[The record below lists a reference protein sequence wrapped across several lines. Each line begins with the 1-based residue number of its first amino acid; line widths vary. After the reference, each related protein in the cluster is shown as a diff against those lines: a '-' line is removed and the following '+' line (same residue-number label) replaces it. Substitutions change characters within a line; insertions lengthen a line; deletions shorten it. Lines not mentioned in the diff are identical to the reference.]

1 MQVVAFS
8 AEEAEIIIYVFGRVC
23 SVMLRYMML
32 CYALLSFAMLW
43 YVVLRYIMLCCTLLC
58 YVVPLLVL
66 L

>member
-1 MQVVAFS
+1 MQVVASS

-43 YVVLRYIMLCCTLLC
+43 YVMLCHVVLREVKQEVAQHNIA
-58 YVVPLLVL
+58 
-66 L
+66 